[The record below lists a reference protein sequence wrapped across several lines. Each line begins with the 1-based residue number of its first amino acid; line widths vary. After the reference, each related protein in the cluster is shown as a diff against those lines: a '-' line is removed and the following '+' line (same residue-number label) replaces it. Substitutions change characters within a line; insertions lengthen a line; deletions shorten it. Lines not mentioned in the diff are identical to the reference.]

1 MSDVDTSPA
10 DGRAA
15 DLLFWFDP
23 VCPFAWMT
31 SKWVRMVAE
40 QREYRVEWRLI
51 SLRLLNRHVDYDAQ
65 FPPEYEA
72 GHTSGLRLLRVAA
85 RARAEHGPQALD
97 PLYATLGRHVFE
109 DPDGQPLPERATS
122 REFVE
127 QVLTGAGL
135 PTGLAGAVDDESW
148 DAEIQEETDAALALT
163 GKDVGTPILHFRP
176 PEGAAF
182 FGPVISRL
190 PGPEDAV
197 ALWDHVVGLAGFPGF
212 AELKRSLRERPQL
225 PAFGVRPGEAGLQ
238 EDWHGG
244 SRRQHR

>member
-1 MSDVDTSPA
+1 MSD
-10 DGRAA
+10 A
-15 DLLFWFDP
+15 DLRFWFDP

-109 DPDGQPLPERATS
+109 DPAGQPPPERATS

-127 QVLTGAGL
+127 QVLTEAGL
-135 PTGLAGAVDDESW
+135 PTGLADAVDDESW
-148 DAEIQEETDAALALT
+148 DAEIQQETDAALALT

-225 PAFGVRPGEAGLQ
+225 PSFGVRTDEAGRQ

-244 SRRQHR
+244 SRRQKR

>member
-1 MSDVDTSPA
+1 MSSPTPH
-10 DGRAA
+10 A

-40 QREYRVEWRLI
+40 QREYHVEWRLI

-109 DPDGQPLPERATS
+109 DPAGQPPPERATS

-127 QVLTGAGL
+127 QVLTEAGL

-225 PAFGVRPGEAGLQ
+225 PALGVRPGEAGLQ